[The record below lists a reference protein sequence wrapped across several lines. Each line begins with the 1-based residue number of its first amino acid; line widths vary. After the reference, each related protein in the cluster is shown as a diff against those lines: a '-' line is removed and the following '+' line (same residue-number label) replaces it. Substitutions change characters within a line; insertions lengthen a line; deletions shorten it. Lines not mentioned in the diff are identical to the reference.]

1 MSAIKVSSSRC
12 KRGAELIYTGHTREA
27 VQSAAEW
34 GRNALDRSLAPRI
47 THDASQLPDGQW
59 QARVFYESIE

>member
-1 MSAIKVSSSRC
+1 MTIKVSASRTN
-12 KRGAELIYTGHTREA
+12 RGAELIYTGPTREA

-34 GRNALDRSLAPRI
+34 GRNALDKALAPRI
-47 THDASQLPDGQW
+47 THDASPTLDGQW